1 MKRRIIIGIFLI
13 SVFFT
18 GCSQIGTE
26 TMESVGTAKPTESM
40 KPVTTLGNDVVDI
53 MNALRFWI
61 NKTAW
66 EYGTRVYTAYLDDD
80 IMFKDFLDT
89 ELKVKIYY
97 SEIDSYYDDPE
108 IESRRDD
115 NELENAIDFYIS
127 SGKENGNYIYLS
139 LIEGEHG
146 FASDP
151 VGVERTKKIPGDL
164 NYLTEENF
172 YFSSKEITRPDFP
185 VSDQKKELFL
195 KKAKKKI
202 EKILSK
208 TKGTHQVYIGNFT
221 NQDSSAEVYIISDG
235 EELGCHTIFRE
246 ILMENGVVDTDAAF
260 FGKCTA
266 SYDWT
271 DEHTKEEFERVLETS
286 ILEFKVKGS

>member
-97 SEIDSYYDDPE
+97 SEIDYYDDPE

-185 VSDQKKELFL
+185 VSDKKKELFL